1 MARKAPG
8 RPPSGEARRAAP
20 RRASRIYEVAR
31 SAGVSIA
38 TVSRVANASGSV
50 RPRTAA
56 RVHAAMLRLD
66 YRPHALARGL
76 AAHRSRT
83 IGLLI
88 SDILHPYFADIV
100 RGAQA
105 QAELSQYA
113 VLLGDASVHT
123 AQTDVLVQ
131 RLLER
136 RVDGLIVASD
146 RTTTEYA
153 IQLRSEDVPVVCI
166 NGSRAQFP
174 RAVQI
179 DNHAGAALAIEHLVA
194 LGHRRIAHV
203 AGPTGTA
210 TRDERLAG
218 YRAALKL
225 SGLRYDADLVAPGLG
240 RLEESRDAA
249 RRLLGLVDPPT
260 AIFAYNDR
268 SAIGCYQAI
277 RAAGLRVGADVSVVG
292 FDDII
297 MAEWVEPP
305 LTTVRQPRIEMGRI
319 AVDLLLAELNG
330 ADSPD
335 HVVVRPELVVR
346 GSTGPAPDDPERR

>member
-1 MARKAPG
+1 MASPRT
-8 RPPSGEARRAAP
+8 RRT
-20 RRASRIYEVAR
+20 SRIYDVAR

-38 TVSRVANASGSV
+38 TGSRVANATGPV
-50 RPRTAA
+50 RPQTAA
-56 RVHAAMLRLD
+56 RVQAAMRRLD

-76 AAHRSRT
+76 AAQRSRT

-100 RGAQA
+100 RGTQE
-105 QAELSQYA
+105 QAEVSEYA

-123 AQTDVLVQ
+123 ARTDLLVQ

-146 RTTTEYA
+146 RTTTDYA
-153 IQLRSEDVPVVCI
+153 MQLHTEDVPVVCI
-166 NGSRAQFP
+166 NGSREQFP

-179 DNHAGAALAIEHLVA
+179 DNRTGGALAIEHLVG

-203 AGPTGTA
+203 AGPPGLP

-218 YRAALKL
+218 YRAALKRA
-225 SGLRYDADLVAPGLG
+225 GLRYDAELVPTGDGQLD
-240 RLEESRDAA
+240 ESRAA
-249 RRLLGLVDPPT
+249 TRGLLDRADPPT

-277 RAAGLRVGADVSVVG
+277 RAAGLRVGTDVSVVG
-292 FDDII
+292 FDDIV
-297 MAEWVEPP
+297 MAEWVDPP
-305 LTTVRQPRIEMGRI
+305 LTTVHQPRIEMGRI
-319 AVDLLLAELNG
+319 AVDLLLAVLNG
-330 ADSPD
+330 TETVD
-335 HVVVRPELVVR
+335 HVIVQPRLVVR
-346 GSTGPAPDDPERR
+346 GSTGPAPMSHAR